1 MKKTDVKKL
10 VTASMLAAMICVA
23 TMMHIP
29 IPVSGYVNLGD
40 AFVLLAGFI
49 LGPVY
54 GALAAAIG
62 SCITD
67 LILFPSYAPATFV
80 IKFLVAFC
88 AAVIYK
94 KNKSTIMCI
103 VASIIGEVIM
113 VLGYFAYEALFLG
126 LGIGASGAIP
136 FNVLQGVAG
145 VIVAFVLMK
154 VFTKTKLLS
163 KL

>member
-1 MKKTDVKKL
+1 
-10 VTASMLAAMICVA
+10 
-23 TMMHIP
+23 
-29 IPVSGYVNLGD
+29 
-40 AFVLLAGFI
+40 
-49 LGPVY
+49 
-54 GALAAAIG
+54 
-62 SCITD
+62 
-67 LILFPSYAPATFV
+67 
-80 IKFLVAFC
+80 
-88 AAVIYK
+88 
-94 KNKSTIMCI
+94 MCI
-103 VASIIGEVIM
+103 VASIIGDVIM